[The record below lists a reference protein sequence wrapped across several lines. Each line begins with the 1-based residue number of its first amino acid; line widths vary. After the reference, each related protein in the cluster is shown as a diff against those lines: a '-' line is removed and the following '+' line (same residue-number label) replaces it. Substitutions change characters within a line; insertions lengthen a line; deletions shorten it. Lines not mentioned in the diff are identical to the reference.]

1 MRRGRIYISNQNTTI
16 IYKNCTDKYILTTN
30 DIIYTYLKEYANIKD
45 VVYFNKIRLGR
56 LLSLQTKNT
65 IVIQKLSTYGPG
77 F

>member
-1 MRRGRIYISNQNTTI
+1 MRRGRIYISNQNTTT

-65 IVIQKLSTYGPG
+65 IVIQKMSS
-77 F
+77 